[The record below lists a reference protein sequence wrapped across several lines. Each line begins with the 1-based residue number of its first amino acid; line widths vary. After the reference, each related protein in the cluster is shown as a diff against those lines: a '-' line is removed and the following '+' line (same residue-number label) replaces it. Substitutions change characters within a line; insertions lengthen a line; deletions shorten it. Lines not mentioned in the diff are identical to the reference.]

1 MSGLEQAI
9 RKALESTDREDANQ
23 RARIYQSA
31 RQALESGLAKQ
42 GITDSKAIGRQRR
55 RLDEIITAIEREEAE
70 AARQARAARQPR
82 PDVFDDPF
90 AVGRVPEGSSRRSSA
105 EPPEEREPSF
115 EPEQPGEPE
124 IEDMAFHTE
133 PQAHFDYP
141 ASPVVEPDSR
151 RDADFT
157 EADFAVSPEDRKDSG
172 HLDAGEFSAI
182 DDITAAAEERRPVGK
197 TLKASKPKRPKKKQK
212 ARRPERTERPP
223 RKRGFFAR
231 ALIAVVVLAFLLFG
245 GWWVVTSNF
254 ALNPETLDTA
264 VPNPAPLIEAED
276 FEGASSW
283 TAVFQPGG
291 ANGLVPGPAAAMA
304 NVTVDSLPAV
314 EIASQATGDAGAV
327 TVALPTAVRGMLE
340 EGPVLVEVSVLAPDG
355 GGQQVGIYCADG
367 TIDGCQRHRFTPSA
381 HRESLV
387 VLLDPSR
394 GGVVPTRL
402 MISSDLSGG
411 GAPLDIFAIRAQFAD

>member
-70 AARQARAARQPR
+70 AARKARIARQPR
-82 PDVFDDPF
+82 PDIFDDPF
-90 AVGRVPEGSSRRSSA
+90 AVGRVPESPAPRTAA
-105 EPPEEREPSF
+105 EPPEEWEPSF
-115 EPEQPGEPE
+115 DPERSGEPE
-124 IEDMAFHTE
+124 IEDLAFQTE
-133 PQAHFDYP
+133 PQARFDYP
-141 ASPVVEPDSR
+141 ESPVVEPDSR
-151 RDADFT
+151 READFT

-182 DDITAAAEERRPVGK
+182 DDITAASEERRPLGK
-197 TLKASKPKRPKKKQK
+197 TLKASKTKPPKKKQK
-212 ARRPERTERPP
+212 VRRAERTERPR
-223 RKRGFFAR
+223 RKRGLFAR

-283 TAVFQPGG
+283 TTVFQPGG
-291 ANGLVPGPAAAMA
+291 ANGLVPGSAAVM
-304 NVTVDSLPAV
+304 NNITVDSLPAV

-327 TVALPTAVRGMLE
+327 AVALPTAVRSMLE
-340 EGPVLVEVSVLAPDG
+340 EGPVLVEFSVLAPG

-402 MISSDLSGG
+402 MISSDLSGA
-411 GAPLDIFAIRAQFAD
+411 GAKLDIFAIRAQFAD

>member
-42 GITDSKAIGRQRR
+42 GITETKAIGRQRR

-70 AARQARAARQPR
+70 AARKARAARQPR

-90 AVGRVPEGSSRRSSA
+90 AVGRVPESPGHRA
-105 EPPEEREPSF
+105 APEQPEGREPSF
-115 EPEQPGEPE
+115 EPEPPHAPGLDDMALHGEPE
-124 IEDMAFHTE
+124 
-133 PQAHFDYP
+133 AHFDYP
-141 ASPVVEPDSR
+141 ASPVVEPEIR

-157 EADFAVSPEDRKDSG
+157 EADFAVSPEDRKESG
-172 HLDAGEFSAI
+172 HLDAAAFSAI
-182 DDITAAAEERRPVGK
+182 DDLTAVTEERRPVGK
-197 TLKASKPKRPKKKQK
+197 TLKASKAKRPKKREK
-212 ARRPERTERPP
+212 ARRSERAERPS
-223 RKRGFFAR
+223 RRRGFFAR
-231 ALIAVVVLAFLLFG
+231 ALIGIVVLAFLLFG

-254 ALNPETLDTA
+254 ALNPDTLDTA

-283 TAVFQPGG
+283 TSVFQPGG
-291 ANGLVPGPAAAMA
+291 ANSLVPGSAATMES
-304 NVTVDSLPAV
+304 VTVDSAPAV
-314 EIASQATGDAGAV
+314 EIASRATGDAGAV
-327 TVALPTAVRGMLE
+327 AVALPTAVRGMLE

-387 VLLDPSR
+387 VRLDPGR
-394 GGVVPTRL
+394 GGVLPTRL
-402 MISSDLSGG
+402 MISSDLSGA